1 MVDIINR
8 CGATAIIF
16 TACSNLRDL
25 TLEDNFNNT
34 FSKKYYPCG
43 LRYNPTD
50 NVSKGSKYYGF
61 KRKAEGFY
69 WVFLYFITFVC
80 VNKHNLYGFTF
91 TNTCL
96 S

>member
-1 MVDIINR
+1 MR
-8 CGATAIIF
+8 CYCHHLHTTSKFCENSPA
-16 TACSNLRDL
+16 
-25 TLEDNFNNT
+25 EDNFNNT
-34 FSKKYYPCG
+34 FQKKYYPCG